1 MEPNKLEREFRE
13 KLNER
18 EINPSDRAWDR
29 LDAMLQVAEESKP
42 KRKYTWM
49 YVAAGFIG
57 FLLISTIYFSQKELP
72 NDRINNPVVVKEEQ
86 PKDSVGEV
94 KNEQNKIISK
104 SLNNDVLVIKETEK
118 VLEEKNQQIKQHKTN
133 QNQVEERSII
143 KEANNENWKNN
154 QKTESKINQTAIV
167 ENSKNVTVD
176 QLLVSAEKTLAM
188 DKGIQQKNK
197 VKINAN
203 DLLSQVDGELELSF
217 REKVINKVNK
227 NYQTVKVALANR
239 NAEE

>member
-1 MEPNKLEREFRE
+1 MEPNKLEKEFRE

-18 EINPSDRAWDR
+18 EINPSNNAWDR
-29 LDAMLQVAEESKP
+29 LDAMLNVAEETKP

-57 FLLISTIYFSQKELP
+57 FLLISTIYFSQKEAP
-72 NDRINNPVVVKEEQ
+72 INNLNDSVVVKEEHV
-86 PKDSVGEV
+86 KDSVAKPNKPEDKIILKSLNTDAV
-94 KNEQNKIISK
+94 VIKDAKKSSEDENEKVNQNKI
-104 SLNNDVLVIKETEK
+104 
-118 VLEEKNQQIKQHKTN
+118 N
-133 QNQVEERSII
+133 QNQVAEHSII
-143 KEANNENWKNN
+143 KETNNENWKNN
-154 QKTESKINQTAIV
+154 RKTETKINQTAIAD
-167 ENSKNVTVD
+167 NSKNATVD
-176 QLLVSAEKTLAM
+176 QLLTSTEKTLVMAKP
-188 DKGIQQKNK
+188 DQQKTK
-197 VKINAN
+197 VKVNAN

>member
-1 MEPNKLEREFRE
+1 MEPNKFEKEFRE

-18 EINPSDRAWDR
+18 EINPSNDAWDR
-29 LDAMLQVAEESKP
+29 LDAMLNVAEETKS

-49 YVAAGFIG
+49 YVAAGFVG
-57 FLLISTIYFSQKELP
+57 FLLISTIYFSQKETS
-72 NDRINNPVVVKEEQ
+72 INNLNDTVVVKEEQ
-86 PKDSVGEV
+86 VKDTVV
-94 KNEQNKIISK
+94 KPNKVEDKIILKSLSTDAVVIKDAKKNTEERNEKINQNKI
-104 SLNNDVLVIKETEK
+104 
-118 VLEEKNQQIKQHKTN
+118 N
-133 QNQVEERSII
+133 QNQVAERSII
-143 KEANNENWKNN
+143 KETNNENWKNN
-154 QKTESKINQTAIV
+154 QNTETKINQTVIAD
-167 ENSKNVTVD
+167 NSKSVTVD
-176 QLLVSAEKTLAM
+176 QLLTSAEKTLVIGKP
-188 DKGIQQKNK
+188 DQQKAK

>member
-1 MEPNKLEREFRE
+1 MEPNKFEKEFRE

-18 EINPSDRAWDR
+18 EINPSNDAWDR
-29 LDAMLQVAEESKP
+29 LDAMLNVAEETKP

-49 YVAAGFIG
+49 YVAAGFVG
-57 FLLISTIYFSQKELP
+57 FLLISTIYFSQRETP
-72 NDRINNPVVVKEEQ
+72 INNLNDTVVVKEEQ
-86 PKDSVGEV
+86 AKDTVV
-94 KNEQNKIISK
+94 KPNKVEDKIILKSLSTDAVVIKDAKKNTEERNEKINQNKI
-104 SLNNDVLVIKETEK
+104 
-118 VLEEKNQQIKQHKTN
+118 N
-133 QNQVEERSII
+133 QNQVAERSII

-154 QKTESKINQTAIV
+154 QNTETKNNQTVIAD
-167 ENSKNVTVD
+167 NSKSATVD
-176 QLLVSAEKTLAM
+176 QLLTSAEKTLVIGKP
-188 DKGIQQKNK
+188 DQQKAK